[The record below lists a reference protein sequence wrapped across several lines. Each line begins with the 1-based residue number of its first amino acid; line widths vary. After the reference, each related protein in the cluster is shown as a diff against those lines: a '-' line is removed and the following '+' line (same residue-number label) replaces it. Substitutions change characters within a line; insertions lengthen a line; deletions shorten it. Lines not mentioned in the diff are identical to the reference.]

1 MHEIHQNMDT
11 RLKTAAKLDHGLGGF
26 TLTVA
31 TEQGTMCS
39 PPKETCK
46 KIIII
51 CQMSRP
57 N

>member
-1 MHEIHQNMDT
+1 MHEIHPNTDT

-51 CQMSRP
+51 IMS
-57 N
+57 NE